1 MSGFKIASLNITSLV
16 KHIEELRIFLADNMI
31 DVLAINETRLDSAVS
46 DNEVHI
52 HGYEIVRRDRNLNGR
67 CGGGICFY
75 IRSCMNFSV
84 RYDLKFDELE
94 NLCISI
100 NKPRSKPFLIVTWYR
115 PPNSVVEK
123 FNHLE
128 TLLGKLDAENIEY
141 YLVGDLN
148 CDLSSTVLDHSS
160 RLLIDITETYNLQ
173 QLITEQTRITNS
185 SSTLIDHIF
194 TNAPDRV
201 VCSGVSHIS
210 ISDHSLV
217 YAFRKLSVR
226 MPTRGHTT
234 VSYRKFKNFDSA
246 KFRNDISQ
254 QNWDFIHQF
263 KNPNDMWHAWKNTFN
278 FVVEKHAPLRT
289 KRVKA
294 SKAPWISSHLKGE
307 MHKRDILKIKAIR
320 SNDTLDWLIFKKMR
334 NSVHQNIVR
343 GKENYFK
350 RAFFENK
357 CNSKKTWNIINDLTS
372 KNRKSSHIHEVDLNG
387 NLINDSNKIADAF
400 NEHFSNIGPKL
411 ADNVDVNQNNRCYLD
426 YLPSQNNNVPF
437 QLKETNFSAV
447 FVLLSKLSRSKA
459 TGLDKISSRLLR
471 ECPDLIAE
479 SLSYIFN
486 RSIVSGIFPDEWKHA
501 KVVPIH
507 KQGKRNCP
515 DNYRPISIV
524 SVVAKVFERII
535 YDQLYLFLS

>member
-1 MSGFKIASLNITSLV
+1 M
-16 KHIEELRIFLADNMI
+16 
-31 DVLAINETRLDSAVS
+31 
-46 DNEVHI
+46 
-52 HGYEIVRRDRNLNGR
+52 
-67 CGGGICFY
+67 
-75 IRSCMNFSV
+75 
-84 RYDLKFDELE
+84 KFDELE
-94 NLCISI
+94 NVCISI

-123 FNHLE
+123 FSHLE
-128 TLLGKLDAENIEY
+128 TLLGKLDAENIVY

-160 RLLIDITETYNLQ
+160 RLLIDITEKYNLQ

-294 SKAPWISSHLKGE
+294 SKVPWISSHLKGE

-320 SNDTLDWLIFKKMR
+320 SNDTLDWLILKKMQ
-334 NSVHQNIVR
+334 NSVNQNIVR
-343 GKENYFK
+343 AKENYFK

-411 ADNVDVNQNNRCYLD
+411 ADNVDVNQNNRCYLN

-535 YDQLYLFLS
+535 YDQLYLFLSENNLLTNCQSGFRGLHSTVTALLEATNDWAYNIDHGSVNAVLFLDLKKAFDTVDHEILLSQAHTLRF